1 MSVTA
6 ALEVALIGLDEAPP
20 GLDAS
25 ALDRWLVEVVRVLC
39 PEAVSMGVRF
49 VGDQEMRDIHRRYR
63 GRDHS
68 TDVLSFPGDDTPEGR
83 HLGDLVVSLE
93 RASSQAAESGLTLD
107 QEVRELLLHGVLH
120 CLGQDH
126 ETDQGEMDRLELEL
140 RRRFVAAPF
149 PAGQRA

>member
-1 MSVTA
+1 
-6 ALEVALIGLDEAPP
+6 
-20 GLDAS
+20 
-25 ALDRWLVEVVRVLC
+25 
-39 PEAVSMGVRF
+39 VRF
-49 VGDQEMRDIHRRYR
+49 VGDQEMRGIHRRYR

-83 HLGDLVVSLE
+83 HLGDLVVSLD

-120 CLGQDH
+120 CLGHDH

-140 RRRFVAAPF
+140 RRRLVAAPG